1 MDETSSRAC
10 DQQLTTTS
18 GTTTD
23 RSRPRKWIAVLLVV
37 VSSIFVVISAVAVWA
52 HRTIFDTDVFM
63 ATIEPAIEDPQ
74 FTAALGD
81 YLTDEITSAL
91 DLEQRLQEPL
101 QNLDAFLTSALFGL
115 LGIDE
120 GTLGFLGQIDRPTLA
135 ALAGPIADELNGR
148 IEMRVDQV
156 VESNEMAELIPQV
169 VRRAQQGAVALLR
182 GDIEETPNISI
193 AEGEVR
199 LNTLPIIAT
208 VLQEVVAEL
217 RDVLPDVNLPSAISD
232 RVPEAVA
239 QLKESLGDRIPDDF
253 GQIALMSEERLTA
266 AQASADR
273 IDRWVWGIVILTIAL
288 IVITMFVSQ
297 TRRRTGIQLAI
308 GIAVAFVVSAA
319 VVNRVESALVAEIA
333 DPVAGET
340 AAVLIGHLLAGL
352 RNGIIAVIVISTV
365 IALVL
370 YLVSRPQWVTTTGEK
385 VSTVMPGS
393 SETGGMNRWIAG
405 HYDLLRI
412 GAVAI
417 ALVALFLIGFGWV
430 AVLVIGALLALVL
443 WWLAQARDAA
453 DALPEMLAVSDPEQI
468 ETVSDLEQ
476 IETVSDPKPDV

>member
-1 MDETSSRAC
+1 M
-10 DQQLTTTS
+10 
-18 GTTTD
+18 
-23 RSRPRKWIAVLLVV
+23 PRRWIAVLLVV

-63 ATIEPAIEDPQ
+63 ATIEPALEDPQ
-74 FTAALGD
+74 FTTALGD
-81 YLTDEITSAL
+81 YLTDEITGAL
-91 DLEQRLQEPL
+91 ALEERLQEPL
-101 QNLDAFLTSALFGL
+101 ANLDAFLTSALFGL

-156 VESNEMAELIPQV
+156 MESNAMRELIPEV
-169 VRRAQQGAVALLR
+169 VRRAHQGATALIA

-193 AEGEVR
+193 VEGEVR
-199 LNTLPIIAT
+199 LNTLPIIAR
-208 VLQEVVAEL
+208 VLQEVIGEL
-217 RDVLPDVNLPSAISD
+217 RDVLPDVNLPDAISD

-239 QLKESLGDRIPDDF
+239 QFKESLGDRVPDDF
-253 GQIALMSEERLTA
+253 GQITLMSEERLNA
-266 AQASADR
+266 AQATADR
-273 IDRWVWGIVILTIAL
+273 IDRWVWGIVILTIIL

-297 TRRRTGIQLAI
+297 TRRRTGIQLGI

-319 VVNRVESALVAEIA
+319 VLNRVESALVAEIA
-333 DPVAGET
+333 NPVAGET
-340 AAVLIGHLLAGL
+340 AAALFGHLLSGL

-370 YLVSRPQWVTTTGEK
+370 YLVGRPRWVTATGEK
-385 VSTVMPGS
+385 VSSVLPGS
-393 SETGGMNRWIAG
+393 PETGGMNGWIAD

-417 ALVALFLIGFGWV
+417 AVLALLLVGFGIVAL
-430 AVLVIGALLALVL
+430 LVIGALLALAL
-443 WWLAQARDAA
+443 WWLAGARDRAVA
-453 DALPEMLAVSDPEQI
+453 EPEVVAISDPESG
-468 ETVSDLEQ
+468 V
-476 IETVSDPKPDV
+476 